1 MCLKLKNKILQVI
14 EIISNYGLIFAI
26 YKFILFI
33 INIYDYFE
41 KRNIKIGIPKEQFTE
56 LKLSDNITINIGAIY
71 ASLIECGK
79 DNLQR
84 KEKEEFEKLKNMFNN
99 IFEEK
104 SDVYNGNEKQRFS
117 SYLKNITAENAK
129 LNLEKMAG
137 NILYLRKGNFLV
149 WKENKI
155 NELQEK
161 IQELYLKVIEVYV
174 NDKSR
179 ELNQEIIQTYR
190 KLAVEEKDLLDQIN
204 DEVQ

>member
-1 MCLKLKNKILQVI
+1 M
-14 EIISNYGLIFAI
+14 
-26 YKFILFI
+26 
-33 INIYDYFE
+33 
-41 KRNIKIGIPKEQFTE
+41 
-56 LKLSDNITINIGAIY
+56 
-71 ASLIECGK
+71 IECGK

>member
-1 MCLKLKNKILQVI
+1 M
-14 EIISNYGLIFAI
+14 
-26 YKFILFI
+26 
-33 INIYDYFE
+33 
-41 KRNIKIGIPKEQFTE
+41 
-56 LKLSDNITINIGAIY
+56 
-71 ASLIECGK
+71 
-79 DNLQR
+79 
-84 KEKEEFEKLKNMFNN
+84 
-99 IFEEK
+99 
-104 SDVYNGNEKQRFS
+104 
-117 SYLKNITAENAK
+117 
-129 LNLEKMAG
+129 
-137 NILYLRKGNFLV
+137 KGNFLV

>member
-1 MCLKLKNKILQVI
+1 M
-14 EIISNYGLIFAI
+14 Y
-26 YKFILFI
+26 
-33 INIYDYFE
+33 
-41 KRNIKIGIPKEQFTE
+41 
-56 LKLSDNITINIGAIY
+56 
-71 ASLIECGK
+71 
-79 DNLQR
+79 
-84 KEKEEFEKLKNMFNN
+84 
-99 IFEEK
+99 
-104 SDVYNGNEKQRFS
+104 GNEKQRFS

>member
-1 MCLKLKNKILQVI
+1 MGYRGEPDEERRTSGNL
-14 EIISNYGLIFAI
+14 Y
-26 YKFILFI
+26 LF
-33 INIYDYFE
+33 Y
-41 KRNIKIGIPKEQFTE
+41 TW
-56 LKLSDNITINIGAIY
+56 
-71 ASLIECGK
+71 C
-79 DNLQR
+79 
-84 KEKEEFEKLKNMFNN
+84 
-99 IFEEK
+99 EEK

-137 NILYLRKGNFLV
+137 NILYLRIGNFLV

>member
-1 MCLKLKNKILQVI
+1 
-14 EIISNYGLIFAI
+14 
-26 YKFILFI
+26 
-33 INIYDYFE
+33 
-41 KRNIKIGIPKEQFTE
+41 
-56 LKLSDNITINIGAIY
+56 
-71 ASLIECGK
+71 
-79 DNLQR
+79 
-84 KEKEEFEKLKNMFNN
+84 
-99 IFEEK
+99 
-104 SDVYNGNEKQRFS
+104 
-117 SYLKNITAENAK
+117 
-129 LNLEKMAG
+129 MAG

>member
-1 MCLKLKNKILQVI
+1 M
-14 EIISNYGLIFAI
+14 
-26 YKFILFI
+26 
-33 INIYDYFE
+33 
-41 KRNIKIGIPKEQFTE
+41 
-56 LKLSDNITINIGAIY
+56 
-71 ASLIECGK
+71 IECGK

-99 IFEEK
+99 IDEEK

-155 NELQEK
+155 NEMQEK
-161 IQELYLKVIEVYV
+161 IQELYLNVIEVYV

>member
-1 MCLKLKNKILQVI
+1 M
-14 EIISNYGLIFAI
+14 
-26 YKFILFI
+26 
-33 INIYDYFE
+33 
-41 KRNIKIGIPKEQFTE
+41 
-56 LKLSDNITINIGAIY
+56 
-71 ASLIECGK
+71 IECGK

-179 ELNQEIIQTYR
+179 ELNLEIIQTYR